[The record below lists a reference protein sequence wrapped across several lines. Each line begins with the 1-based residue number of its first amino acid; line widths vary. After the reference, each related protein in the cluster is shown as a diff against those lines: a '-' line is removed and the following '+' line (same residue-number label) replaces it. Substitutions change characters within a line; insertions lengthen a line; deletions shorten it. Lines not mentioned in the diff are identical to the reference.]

1 MNNKG
6 FAITT
11 LLYGLS
17 ILGLLLILVLMSTVT
32 SNRHN
37 TKEVVQEI
45 EEDLSR
51 FSVSQASIT
60 LFLRDMVDGIKLKYG
75 LLKKEI
81 IMVHIKL

>member
-37 TKEVVQEI
+37 TKEIVKEI
-45 EEDLSR
+45 DEDLSR

-60 LFLRDMVDGIKLKYG
+60 STDPN
-75 LLKKEI
+75 KEKAYTVGAGHGGWYKI
-81 IMVHIKL
+81 EL